1 MPDNEKNCTSIS
13 IMNHDDYIKILDL
26 IRKNT
31 EFIVIV
37 QTLGYDKEDKIIA
50 KANELMRL
58 IKTEKVNRWFGSLTH
73 GKKGLQYTFEKDR
86 KFFFYLKEFES
97 FFIDVIDKNTNYF
110 SVKATDFNTNDDIAF
125 HDKDKNLL
133 FYTTTHEGY
142 AYINVKYLN
151 NDIKI

>member
-26 IRKNT
+26 IRKDT

-58 IKTEKVNRWFGSLTH
+58 IKTEKVN
-73 GKKGLQYTFEKDR
+73 
-86 KFFFYLKEFES
+86 
-97 FFIDVIDKNTNYF
+97 
-110 SVKATDFNTNDDIAF
+110 
-125 HDKDKNLL
+125 
-133 FYTTTHEGY
+133 
-142 AYINVKYLN
+142 
-151 NDIKI
+151 